1 MMLSYDITKVLHALA
16 AVSATG
22 PLLFSPWL
30 SARLK
35 RCQGDNKNLLLK
47 GLSVADTYYNIA
59 GWVLILSGV
68 AMFWLQDWY
77 RVFQLWF
84 ILSVLVFIIDSVAEK
99 RLRDPANKAL
109 TTLQPG
115 ELGWD
120 ENTALLH
127 KAVIIQ
133 MVCTS
138 LILLIML
145 LHSQLQINLLA
156 LNPFAHLP
164 G

>member
-1 MMLSYDITKVLHALA
+1 MLNYDVIKVVHILA
-16 AVSATG
+16 AVFATG

-30 SARLK
+30 SIRLK
-35 RCQGDNKNLLLK
+35 RCQGGNKNLLLN
-47 GLSVADTYYNIA
+47 GLSAADTYYNIA
-59 GWVLILSGV
+59 GWVLMLSGIV
-68 AMFWLQDWY
+68 MFWLQDWH

-84 ILSVLVFIIDSVAEK
+84 ILSVLVFIIDSLAEK

-115 ELGWD
+115 EPGWD
-120 ENTALLH
+120 ENTARLH
-127 KAVIIQ
+127 NAVITQ
-133 MVCTS
+133 MVCTL
-138 LILLIML
+138 LIFAIML

-156 LNPFAHLP
+156 LNPFARTF

>member
-1 MMLSYDITKVLHALA
+1 MMLNYDFIKVVHVLA
-16 AVSATG
+16 AVAATG

-35 RCQGDNKNLLLK
+35 RCQGGNKTLLLN

-59 GWVLILSGV
+59 GWVLMLSGIV
-68 AMFWLQDWY
+68 MFWLQDWH

-84 ILSVLVFIIDSVAEK
+84 ILSVLVFIIDSLAEK

-109 TTLQPG
+109 ATLQPG
-115 ELGWD
+115 EPGWD
-120 ENTALLH
+120 ENTSRLH
-127 KAVIIQ
+127 NAVSTQ
-133 MVCTS
+133 MVCTL
-138 LILLIML
+138 LIFFIML
-145 LHSQLQINLLA
+145 LHSQLQINLL
-156 LNPFAHLP
+156 PFNLFSHSL